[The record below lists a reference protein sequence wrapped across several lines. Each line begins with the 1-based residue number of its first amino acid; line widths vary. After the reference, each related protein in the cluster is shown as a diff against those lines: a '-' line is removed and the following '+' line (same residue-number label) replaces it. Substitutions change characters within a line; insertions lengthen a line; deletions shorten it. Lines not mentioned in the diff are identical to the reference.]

1 MTTEDLVNPVDA
13 NPAKKPRHFSLLRS
27 FSSADLI
34 TMGNAASGM
43 AAIYASLA
51 YLQTGSRREMWV
63 ALVLPFVALVCDVFD
78 GLVARWTKRASAY
91 GQDLDSLA
99 DIVSFGVAPAVIG
112 YALGLSGGW
121 DVAFLTYFVCCGI
134 ARLARF
140 NVTAAALMTDKG
152 KVSHFEGTPIPTS
165 VLLVLMWMVAFGF
178 EAVGTEMWLGSVT
191 LGPAQWH
198 PLSLVYALSGTG
210 MVTAT
215 LRIPKP

>member
-1 MTTEDLVNPVDA
+1 MNQDAPV
-13 NPAKKPRHFSLLRS
+13 AKRRHFSLLRS
-27 FSSADLI
+27 FSWADLI

-43 AAIYASLA
+43 ASIYASLA
-51 YLQTGSRREMWV
+51 FLQTGSRRAMWT
-63 ALVLPFVALVCDVFD
+63 ALVLPFIALICDVLD
-78 GLVARWTKRASAY
+78 GFVARWTKRGSPY

-112 YALGLSGGW
+112 YTLGLSGGW
-121 DVAFLTYFVCCGI
+121 DVACLTYFVCCGI

-140 NVTAAALMTDKG
+140 NVTAESLTTDKG

-165 VLLVLMWMVAFGF
+165 VLLVLLWMIA
-178 EAVGTEMWLGSVT
+178 LGSDAIGPNMWGGAVK
-191 LGPAQWH
+191 LGPAYWH
-198 PLSLVYALSGTG
+198 PLSLVYVLSGTG

>member
-1 MTTEDLVNPVDA
+1 MTTEDLVDPVDV
-13 NPAKKPRHFSLLRS
+13 KPRKPHHFSLLRS
-27 FSSADLI
+27 FSWADSI

-43 AAIYASLA
+43 AAIYATMA
-51 YLQTGSRREMWV
+51 YLRTGSPGQMWA
-63 ALVLPFVALVCDVFD
+63 ALVLPFVALVCDILD
-78 GLVARWTKRASAY
+78 GFVARWTKRASVY

-112 YALGLSGGW
+112 YTLGLSGGW
-121 DVAFLTYFVCCGI
+121 DVVLLSYFVCCGI

-140 NVTAAALMTDKG
+140 NVTATSLMTDKG

-165 VLLVLMWMVAFGF
+165 VLLVSMWMVAFSTGAIGD
-178 EAVGTEMWLGSVT
+178 EVWLGVVN
-191 LGPAQWH
+191 LGPGEWH
-198 PLSLVYALSGTG
+198 PLSLAYALSGTG

>member
-1 MTTEDLVNPVDA
+1 MTTDQP
-13 NPAKKPRHFSLLRS
+13 KPRHFSLLRA
-27 FSSADLI
+27 FSVADLI
-34 TMGNAASGM
+34 TMGNAAGGM

-51 YLQTGSRREMWV
+51 FLQTGSENAMWA
-63 ALVLPFVALVCDVFD
+63 ALVLPFVALACDILD
-78 GLVARWTKRASAY
+78 GLVARWTKRASPY

-112 YALGLSGGW
+112 YTLGLSGGW
-121 DVAFLTYFVCCGI
+121 DVVILTYFVCCGI

-140 NVTAAALMTDKG
+140 NVTAEALMTDKG

-165 VLLVLMWMVAFGF
+165 VVIVLMWMFAFAFDHTGSAIWGGAF
-178 EAVGTEMWLGSVT
+178 E
-191 LGPAQWH
+191 LGPALFH
-198 PLSLVYALSGTG
+198 PLSLVYVLSGTG

>member
-1 MTTEDLVNPVDA
+1 MTPSD
-13 NPAKKPRHFSLLRS
+13 PAKKPRHFSLLRS

-51 YLQTGSRREMWV
+51 FLQTGSRGEMWA
-63 ALVLPFVALVCDVFD
+63 ALVLPFAAFACDVLD
-78 GLVARWTKRASAY
+78 GFVARWTKRASVY

-112 YALGLSGGW
+112 YTLGLSGGW

-140 NVTAAALMTDKG
+140 NVTAESLMTDKG

-165 VLLVLMWMVAFGF
+165 VLIVLMWMVAFGTGAHGDDVWF
-178 EAVGTEMWLGSVT
+178 GAVS

>member
-1 MTTEDLVNPVDA
+1 MTTDEPT
-13 NPAKKPRHFSLLRS
+13 PKPRHFSLLRS

-51 YLQTGSRREMWV
+51 YLQTGNRRHMWT
-63 ALVLPFVALVCDVFD
+63 ALVLPFVALGCDLLD
-78 GLVARWTKRASAY
+78 GFVARWTKRGSPY

-112 YALGLSGGW
+112 YTLGLSGGW

-140 NVTAAALMTDKG
+140 NVTAEALMTDKG

-165 VLLVLMWMVAFGF
+165 VLLVLMWMVAVGFG
-178 EAVGTEMWLGSVT
+178 AVGDEMWGGVFT
-191 LGPAQWH
+191 LGPASWH

>member
-1 MTTEDLVNPVDA
+1 MSTDDLA
-13 NPAKKPRHFSLLRS
+13 NPDHVPSVPKPRHFSLLRA

-51 YLQTGSRREMWV
+51 YLKTGSRNEMWA
-63 ALVLPFVALVCDVFD
+63 ALVLPFAALVCDLLD
-78 GLVARWTKRASAY
+78 GYVARWTKRASAY

-112 YALGLSGGW
+112 YTLGLSGGW
-121 DVAFLTYFVCCGI
+121 DAVFLTYFVCCGI

-165 VLLVLMWMVAFGF
+165 VVLVLMWMVAFANG
-178 EAVGTEMWLGSVT
+178 AIGDEMWGGAVT
-191 LGPAQWH
+191 LGPSQWH

>member
-1 MTTEDLVNPVDA
+1 MNHEEPTN
-13 NPAKKPRHFSLLRS
+13 KRRHFSLLRS

-34 TMGNAASGM
+34 TMGNAAGGM

-51 YLQTGSRREMWV
+51 FLQTGSRREMWT
-63 ALVLPFVALVCDVFD
+63 ALVLPFVALACDILD
-78 GLVARWTKRASAY
+78 GFVARWTKRASPY

-112 YALGLSGGW
+112 YTLGLSGGW
-121 DVAFLTYFVCCGI
+121 DVVILTYFVCCGI

-140 NVTAAALMTDKG
+140 NVTAEALMTDKG

-165 VLLVLMWMVAFGF
+165 VLLVLMWMIAFSSG
-178 EAVGTEMWLGSVT
+178 AVGDEMWGGAVSIGST
-191 LGPAQWH
+191 QWH

>member
-1 MTTEDLVNPVDA
+1 MTTDDPT
-13 NPAKKPRHFSLLRS
+13 KKRRHFSLLRS
-27 FSSADLI
+27 FTTADLI

-51 YLQTGSRREMWV
+51 YLQTGSSREMWT
-63 ALVLPFVALVCDVFD
+63 ALVLPFVALGCDVLD
-78 GLVARWTKRASAY
+78 GFVARWTKRASPY

-112 YALGLSGGW
+112 YTLGLSGGW

-140 NVTAAALMTDKG
+140 NVTAEALMTDKG

-165 VLLVLMWMVAFGF
+165 VGLVLMWMVAFNSG
-178 EAVGTEMWLGSVT
+178 AIGAEMWGGVLA
-191 LGPAQWH
+191 LGPAEWH
-198 PLSLVYALSGTG
+198 PLSLVYVLSGTG

>member
-1 MTTEDLVNPVDA
+1 MTTEDLVEPV
-13 NPAKKPRHFSLLRS
+13 NVNSSPKPRHFSLLRS

-43 AAIYASLA
+43 AAIYASMA
-51 YLQTGSRREMWV
+51 FLQTGSRREMWV
-63 ALVLPFVALVCDVFD
+63 ALVLPFAALVCDILD
-78 GLVARWTKRASAY
+78 GFVARWTKRASAY

-112 YALGLSGGW
+112 YTLGLTGGW
-121 DVAFLTYFVCCGI
+121 DVVLLSYFVCCGI

-140 NVTAAALMTDKG
+140 NVTANALMTDKG

-165 VLLVLMWMVAFGF
+165 VLLVSMWMVAFATGAIG
-178 EAVGTEMWLGSVT
+178 ENMWFGALS

-198 PLSLVYALSGTG
+198 PLSLAYALSGTG

>member
-1 MTTEDLVNPVDA
+1 MTTDD
-13 NPAKKPRHFSLLRS
+13 PAKKRRHFSLLRS

-51 YLQTGSRREMWV
+51 YLQTGSPRVMWA
-63 ALVLPFVALVCDVFD
+63 ALVLPFVAFACDVLD
-78 GLVARWTKRASAY
+78 GFVARWTKRASPY

-112 YALGLSGGW
+112 YTLGLSGGW
-121 DVAFLTYFVCCGI
+121 DVAILTYFVCCGI

-140 NVTAAALMTDKG
+140 NVTAGALMTDKG

-165 VLLVLMWMVAFGF
+165 VVLVLMWMVALGAG
-178 EAVGTEMWLGSVT
+178 AVGDQVWGGSVN

>member
-1 MTTEDLVNPVDA
+1 MDHPIDPVR
-13 NPAKKPRHFSLLRS
+13 KPRHFSLLRS

-51 YLQTGSRREMWV
+51 YLQTGSRREMWA
-63 ALVLPFVALVCDVFD
+63 ALVLPFVALVCDILD
-78 GLVARWTKRASAY
+78 GFVARWTKRASPY

-112 YALGLSGGW
+112 YTLGLSGGW
-121 DVAFLTYFVCCGI
+121 DVAILTYFVCCGI

-140 NVTAAALMTDKG
+140 NVTAPALMTEKG

-165 VLLVLMWMVAFGF
+165 VALVSMWMVAFGVD
-178 EAVGTEMWLGSVT
+178 AVGGQLWGGSVT

-198 PLSLVYALSGTG
+198 PISLVYALSGTG

>member
-1 MTTEDLVNPVDA
+1 
-13 NPAKKPRHFSLLRS
+13 
-27 FSSADLI
+27 
-34 TMGNAASGM
+34 
-43 AAIYASLA
+43 
-51 YLQTGSRREMWV
+51 MWA
-63 ALVLPFVALVCDVFD
+63 ALVLPFVAFACDILD
-78 GLVARWTKRASAY
+78 GFVARWTKRASPY

-112 YALGLSGGW
+112 YTLGLSGGW
-121 DVAFLTYFVCCGI
+121 DVAILTYFVCCGI

-140 NVTAAALMTDKG
+140 NVTASALMTDKG

-165 VLLVLMWMVAFGF
+165 VVLVLMWMVAFGSG
-178 EAVGTEMWLGSVT
+178 GTGAEMWGGSVN

>member
-1 MTTEDLVNPVDA
+1 MTTDNAVNSVD
-13 NPAKKPRHFSLLRS
+13 PASVEKPKHFSLVRS

-51 YLQTGSRREMWV
+51 YLQTGSRQKMWL
-63 ALVLPFVALVCDVFD
+63 ALGLPFVALVCDILD
-78 GLVARWTKRASAY
+78 GFVARWTKRASPY
-91 GQDLDSLA
+91 GQDLDSLS

-112 YALGLSGGW
+112 YSLGLSGGW
-121 DVAFLTYFVCCGI
+121 DVVLLSYFVCCGI

-140 NVTAAALMTDKG
+140 NVTASALMTDKG

-165 VLLVLMWMVAFGF
+165 VALVSMWMFAFG
-178 EAVGTEMWLGSVT
+178 AGTIGDDVWGGVVK

-198 PLSLVYALSGTG
+198 PLSLAYALSGTG